1 MLIKLFFTSKR
12 KLKAQIAQLEYE
24 LNRTKNIK
32 EGLLKYNNDLADY
45 EEQMSKQFPFLLGQ
59 TVYDV
64 QLRSSRG
71 KHTKNK
77 ASRKHSLI
85 KEVIVTRDNYF
96 ELVDRYESQNVYLVR
111 EHAEQYIDSVSVD

>member
-1 MLIKLFFTSKR
+1 MFFKSKR

-64 QLRSSRG
+64 QLRSVKG

-77 ASRKHSLI
+77 ASRERSLI
-85 KEVIVTRDNYF
+85 KEVTVTRDNYF
-96 ELVDRYESQNVYLVR
+96 ELVDRYESQQVYIAR